1 MRLRLR
7 LRGVL
12 LVLALLLAATAV
24 VPVLLLGDAPAPP
37 FNSSRVKAVSWQPRI
52 FVYRGFLSD
61 AECDH
66 LVELGKKKVQRSMVA
81 DNDSGKS
88 VMSEVRTSSGTF
100 LDKRQDPVVTRIEER
115 IAAWTFLPEENAENI
130 QILRYEQ
137 GQKYEP
143 HFDYFHDKVNQARG
157 GHRYATVLMYLSTV
171 DKGGETVF
179 PNAKGWESQ
188 PKDDTFSDCAR
199 KGLAVKPVKGDAV
212 LFFSLHVNGVPDP
225 LSLHGS
231 CPVIEGEKWSAPKWI
246 HVRSYENS
254 PVLATET
261 EGCTDKSEHCAQWAA
276 AGECG
281 KNPVYM
287 VGTEGLPGQCRKS
300 CNVCDS

>member
-24 VPVLLLGDAPAPP
+24 VPVLLLGDADDGAAARVAPAPP

-100 LDKRQDPVVTRIEER
+100 LDKRQVNPTLPHPP
-115 IAAWTFLPEENAENI
+115 AACHCRATSDCCEHWNALFHGASSLIPTASDVSGLPTAAPRA
-130 QILRYEQ
+130 LQ
-137 GQKYEP
+137 GQCCYP
-143 HFDYFHDKVNQARG
+143 
-157 GHRYATVLMYLSTV
+157 
-171 DKGGETVF
+171 
-179 PNAKGWESQ
+179 P
-188 PKDDTFSDCAR
+188 
-199 KGLAVKPVKGDAV
+199 
-212 LFFSLHVNGVPDP
+212 
-225 LSLHGS
+225 
-231 CPVIEGEKWSAPKWI
+231 
-246 HVRSYENS
+246 
-254 PVLATET
+254 
-261 EGCTDKSEHCAQWAA
+261 AA
-276 AGECG
+276 
-281 KNPVYM
+281 
-287 VGTEGLPGQCRKS
+287 LL
-300 CNVCDS
+300 